1 MISDEQIISEFLKH
15 CELRDMTQ
23 KTIENYRSA
32 VLIFKDFLHKHKY
45 TIQMVDGMANKGIIE
60 DFLQYLR
67 NDRKVSYARVKIYF
81 SALSALYGFLHY
93 NGYVKNNIIL
103 TVRQMYVRS
112 FKNGYKPQ
120 QRRILELDELGGF
133 LNAIIDIRTKAIVLL
148 LAKTGLRRGELVM
161 VDLDDIN
168 WTERSITVKSN
179 TFHKRTFL
187 KTFFDEETEHIL
199 KQWLN
204 RRKTLVKGNETA
216 LFVSD
221 FGQRMKRSG
230 IYNNVT
236 RWATKLGQH
245 DSASKDY
252 QKKFSVHNLR
262 HEFTS
267 LLQQH
272 GMPRKHL
279 QMLRGDSSQEVVDLY
294 SHPSDEELRRSYLA
308 CMPKFN
314 VY

>member
-15 CELRDMTQ
+15 CKLRDMTQ
-23 KTIENYRSA
+23 KTIENYQSA
-32 VLIFKDFLHKHKY
+32 VQIYKDFLHEHNN
-45 TIQMVDGMANKGIIE
+45 TILMVNGMANKGIIE

-67 NDRKVSYARVKIYF
+67 NDRKVSYARIKIYF
-81 SALSALYGFLHY
+81 SALSALYSFLHY
-93 NGYVKNNIIL
+93 NGHVKTNIIL

-120 QRRILELDELGGF
+120 QRRILDLAELGNF
-133 LNAIIDIRTKAIVLL
+133 LNGIIDIRTKAIVLL
-148 LAKTGLRRGELVM
+148 LAKTGMRREELVM
-161 VDLDDIN
+161 VDVDDIN
-168 WTERSITVKSN
+168 WIERSVMVKPN
-179 TFHKRTFL
+179 QFHKRTFL

-199 KQWLN
+199 KQWMN
-204 RRKTLVKGNETA
+204 RRQTLVLSGEKA
-216 LFVSD
+216 LFISD

-230 IYNNVT
+230 IYNNVVK
-236 RWATKLGQH
+236 WATQLGQH
-245 DSASKDY
+245 DSHSKDY

-267 LLQQH
+267 LLQQQ

-279 QMLRGDSSQEVVDLY
+279 QMLRGDSSREVVDLY
-294 SHPSDEELRRSYLA
+294 SHPSDNELRRSYLA
-308 CMPKFN
+308 CMPRFG